1 MTEELLG
8 ENGMDWA
15 SLEAELDGARANDI
29 DHDKGLAFV
38 VHADDALTEVGKK
51 AYLKYFSSNGV
62 AQGAY
67 PSLARFEDELVRAT
81 TDLMRGGEGVVGTV
95 MPAGTESCFMAVK
108 AARDWAAANRPVT
121 GTPEIL
127 VARSAYPSFAKA
139 ARYLGLNEVRVAL
152 ADDLRADVA
161 AMAQAVTDSTI
172 MIVASAPT
180 WCHGVFDPVIELDA
194 LARERNLW
202 LHVDACVGGFL
213 APFFKKLGQP
223 VPDFD
228 FSLPGVTSLSAD
240 MHKYGYTPKT
250 SSVILYRNAEYAAY
264 QSLDFDDWPGG
275 TYGLNAF
282 TASRPGAPVAAA
294 WAVMKHLGT
303 KGYLA
308 EAKRIIAA
316 RDALVAGIET
326 MPALHLTAPPEFC
339 VVTFAATGFDVF
351 ALADALA
358 VKGWLAGRIRDPRSL
373 HVMVVPRHDRAMP
386 GFLAALGETVAELAS
401 GQTRTA

>member
-1 MTEELLG
+1 MTDELLAKDG
-8 ENGMDWA
+8 LDWVRV
-15 SLEAELDGARANDI
+15 EAELEAASGSDI

-38 VHADDALTEVGKK
+38 VHPDDALIEVGKK
-51 AYLKYFSSNGV
+51 AYLKYFSTNGV

-67 PSLARFEDELVRAT
+67 PSLARFEDELVRAAA
-81 TDLMRGGEGVVGTV
+81 DLMRGGADVVGTV
-95 MPAGTESCFMAVK
+95 TPAGTESCFMAVK
-108 AARDWAAANRPVT
+108 AARDWAAANRPVA
-121 GTPEIL
+121 GVPEIL
-127 VARSAYPSFAKA
+127 VARSAYPSFPKA
-139 ARYLGLNEVRVAL
+139 ARYLGLNEVRVPL

-161 AMAQAVTDSTI
+161 AMAQAVTENTI

-194 LARERNLW
+194 LARARNLW

-228 FSLPGVTSLSAD
+228 FSLPGVTSISAD
-240 MHKYGYTPKT
+240 MHKYGYAPKT
-250 SSVILYRNAEYAAY
+250 SSVILYRNADYAAY

-275 TYGLNAF
+275 TYGLDAF

-294 WAVMKHLGT
+294 WAVMRHLGT

-308 EAKRIIAA
+308 QACRIIAA
-316 RDALVAGIET
+316 RDALLAGIEAI
-326 MPALHLTAPPEFC
+326 PALHLTNAPEFC

-358 VKGWLAGRIRDPRSL
+358 VKGWLVGRIQDPRSL
-373 HVMVVPRHDRAMP
+373 HVMVVPRHDRAIL
-386 GFLAALGETVAELAS
+386 GFLDALGEAVAELAP

>member
-1 MTEELLG
+1 MKDELLVEDG
-8 ENGMDWA
+8 LDWT
-15 SLEAELDGARANDI
+15 SLEAELEAASANDI

-38 VHADDALTEVGKK
+38 VHPDDALVEVGKK
-51 AYLKYFSSNGV
+51 AYLNYFSSNAV

-67 PSLARFEDELVRAT
+67 PSLAKFADELVRASA
-81 TDLMRGGEGVVGTV
+81 DLMRGGADVVGTV
-95 MPAGTESCFMAVK
+95 TPAGTESCFMAVK
-108 AARDWAAANRPVT
+108 AARDWAAANRPVA
-121 GTPEIL
+121 GVPEIL

-139 ARYLGLNEVRVAL
+139 AQYLGLNEVRVAL
-152 ADDLRADVA
+152 ADDLRADTA
-161 AMAQAVTDSTI
+161 AMAQAVTDKTI

-180 WCHGVFDPVIELDA
+180 WCHGVFDPMIELDA
-194 LARERNLW
+194 LARARNLW

-240 MHKYGYTPKT
+240 MHKYGYAPKT
-250 SSVILYRNAEYAAY
+250 SSVILYRNADYAAY

-275 TYGLNAF
+275 TYGLDAF

-308 EAKRIIAA
+308 QAMRIIAA
-316 RDALVAGIET
+316 RDALIAGIEANA
-326 MPALHLTAPPEFC
+326 ALQLTNAPEFC
-339 VVTFAATGFDVF
+339 VVTFAAIGFDVF
-351 ALADALA
+351 ALGDALA
-358 VKGWLAGRIRDPRSL
+358 AKGWLVGRIQDPRSL

-386 GFLAALGETVAELAS
+386 GFLAALDETVAELAP

>member
-1 MTEELLG
+1 MTEELLS
-8 ENGMDWA
+8 EDGMGWA
-15 SLEAELDGARANDI
+15 SLEAELDAASAKDI

-38 VHADDALTEVGKK
+38 VHADDALIEVGKK
-51 AYLKYFSSNGV
+51 AYLKYFSSNAVGR
-62 AQGAY
+62 AAY
-67 PSLARFEDELVRAT
+67 PSLTKFAEELVRASA
-81 TDLMRGGEGVVGTV
+81 DLMRGGADVVGTV
-95 MPAGTESCFMAVK
+95 TPAGTESCFMAVK
-108 AARDWAAANRPVT
+108 AARDWAAANRPVA

-139 ARYLGLNEVRVAL
+139 AQYLGLNEVRVPL
-152 ADDLRADVA
+152 ADDLRADAA
-161 AMAQAVTDSTI
+161 AMAQAVSDNTI

-194 LARERNLW
+194 LARAQNLW

-240 MHKYGYTPKT
+240 MHKYGYAPKT

-275 TYGLNAF
+275 TYGLDAF

-308 EAKRIIAA
+308 EATRIIAA
-316 RDALVAGIET
+316 RDALVAGIEAN
-326 MPALHLTAPPEFC
+326 PALQMTAPPEFC
-339 VVTFAATGFDVF
+339 VVTFAAAGFDVF

-358 VKGWLAGRIRDPRSL
+358 AKGWLVGRIQEPRSL

-386 GFLAALGETVAELAS
+386 GFLAALDESVAELAS
-401 GQTRTA
+401 GRTRTG